1 MSNNKK
7 NKKKN
12 PAKKVEEKKVTFLD
26 WLKDNCV
33 LVISAVVALALVI
46 TVVVLVSTAGKK
58 GGENNDGE
66 GGEVVDNTDVMGTG
80 ACEYLDSRDISGRD
94 IKYVEM
100 CVEKYGRV
108 VILLDATTAPETVN
122 NFISLVEKGFY
133 NGLTFHR
140 IMDDFMIQG
149 GDPKGNGT
157 GGNTDEN
164 GNEINIKG
172 EFDENGHPNDI
183 SHKYGVISM
192 ARAGSDN
199 VGNEGRD
206 TASSQFF
213 ICNADASRS
222 LDGKYAA
229 FGYVVEGLSVI
240 DAITEGT
247 LNQVKDMYGD
257 QYISWLYYGNGAID
271 STIQPKIKYIKVLDS
286 WEK

>member
-1 MSNNKK
+1 MKK
-7 NKKKN
+7 
-12 PAKKVEEKKVTFLD
+12 FLC
-26 WLKDNCV
+26 L
-33 LVISAVVALALVI
+33 ILAL
-46 TVVVLVSTAGKK
+46 TMLAMCLVSCGSKEERALLKQFDYSD
-58 GGENNDGE
+58 E
-66 GGEVVDNTDVMGTG
+66 NTD
-80 ACEYLDSRDISGRD
+80 
-94 IKYVEM
+94 YVLMNVKEFGFIV
-100 CVEKYGRV
+100 VELYPDV
-108 VILLDATTAPETVN
+108 APETVE
-122 NFISLVEKGFY
+122 NFKSLVSDGFY
-133 NGLTFHR
+133 DGLIFHR
-140 IMDDFMIQG
+140 VIKNFMIQG